1 MNKDKCKAKQVRT
14 GNETTKRVIWYGGLY
29 SHNLYGKNRGGISYL
44 SLFQYK
50 LEGLF

>member
-14 GNETTKRVIWYGGLY
+14 GNETTKRVIRSGGLY